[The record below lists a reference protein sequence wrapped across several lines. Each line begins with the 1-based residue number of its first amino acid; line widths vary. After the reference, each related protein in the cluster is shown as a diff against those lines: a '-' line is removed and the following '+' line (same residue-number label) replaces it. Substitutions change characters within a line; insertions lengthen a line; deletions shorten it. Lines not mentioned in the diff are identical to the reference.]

1 MRKLQ
6 KNNQLITN
14 NKYICFMKEE
24 KKSVFGNTCVCIA
37 RVSTSRQDYE
47 AQINALHKRA
57 SEFGYTV
64 IKDIETKESGF
75 RSFDKKEGF
84 NELIEFLNQNSCRI
98 VMCTELSRLS
108 RKKYLL
114 ERIKQWFIDNKIQLW
129 VDDIS
134 FRLFNETTMETDM
147 TVDIVFSVFAA
158 MAENEMKDKFKRLK
172 RGRTELVK
180 NGYSIGGKTCFGY
193 ERIKAA
199 EKVNGKFRSKMAIKE
214 DEAEQI
220 RLIYDWYL
228 NGIDGDCTKCSLS
241 QIKNECIARGFGKYL
256 HSKRNIN
263 KALKYEPY
271 TGDLVK
277 TNHIQKNPEYWSY
290 GNTSAS
296 KYLSSSS
303 EMKLP
308 MIIDRKTFDEV
319 QEKMDKSNPRKKN
332 DPSSPTGYADKSRV
346 HFSLLAKLIVCP
358 ICNSFYCGEYRIRK
372 HVRGIDTYYRCINHK
387 PHGSSRLS
395 MRYLDFA
402 AWSFCSLQSE
412 KYQEYLKKTS
422 AAFDTTLIDQRI
434 ENLRQKKVELQN
446 DMNALAHR
454 FLIAK
459 DVVSQEELEQAF
471 NKEANRLKKEISQC
485 DEQIKR
491 EQDNLQYQLNALEKA
506 KSSDSSLSKIYG
518 NKNKMKRYIQH
529 VLKSI
534 SPEYL
539 DSDYYV
545 LKLEPREYGYQ
556 YYSLDLNDYNAHGLP
571 YNIYMIVYKRDNL
584 RPKFRLIAANC
595 EFDTESKL
603 FYLPD
608 STTGTLENVFGDDE
622 EVYFKSIEYKPMDIY
637 DEDAPGGKEIVEL
650 IRPVPAPPPPRK
662 RKTDIA
668 KQDIQE
674 NTP

>member
-1 MRKLQ
+1 M
-6 KNNQLITN
+6 
-14 NKYICFMKEE
+14 
-24 KKSVFGNTCVCIA
+24 
-37 RVSTSRQDYE
+37 
-47 AQINALHKRA
+47 HKRA

-64 IKDIETKESGF
+64 IEDIGTKESGF

-84 NELIEFLNQNSCRI
+84 TELVDFLEKNNCRI

-108 RKKYLL
+108 RRKFLL
-114 ERIKQWFIDNKIQLW
+114 EQIKQWFIEHKIQLW

-134 FRLFNETTMETDM
+134 FKLFDETTQEIQM
-147 TVDIVFSVFAA
+147 TTEIVFSVFAA
-158 MAENEMKDKFKRLK
+158 MAESEMKDKFKRLK

-180 NGYSIGGKTCFGY
+180 NGYSIGGKVCFGY

-199 EKVNGKFRSKMAIKE
+199 QKVNGKFRSIMIVKE
-214 DEAEQI
+214 DEAKQI
-220 RLIYDWYL
+220 RMIYDWYL
-228 NGIDGDCTKCSLS
+228 NGIDGDMTRCSLS
-241 QIKNECIARGFGKYL
+241 QIKNECVARGFGKYL

-271 TGDLVK
+271 TGELVI
-277 TNHIQKNPEYWSY
+277 TSHNQKNAEYWTY
-290 GNTSAS
+290 GNS
-296 KYLSSSS
+296 KAPKYKTASS

-308 MIIDRKTFDEV
+308 KIIDRDIFDAV
-319 QEKMDKSNPRKKN
+319 QKKMSKSDPRKKK

-358 ICNSFYCGEYRIRK
+358 NCNNFYCGEYRIRENI
-372 HVRGIDTYYRCINHK
+372 RGIDTYYRCINHK
-387 PHGSSRLS
+387 PHGVSRMS

-412 KYQEYLKKTS
+412 KYQEYLQQSS
-422 AAFDTTLIDQRI
+422 ASFDTAVIDQRI
-434 ENLRQKKVELQN
+434 ENLRQKKAELQN
-446 DMNALAHR
+446 DMNVLAHR
-454 FLIAK
+454 FLIVK
-459 DVVSQEELEQAF
+459 EVVSQEELERAF

-491 EQDNLQYQLNALEKA
+491 EQDSLQYQLNTIEKA
-506 KSSDSSLSKIYG
+506 KTSDMSKIYG
-518 NKNKMKRYIQH
+518 NKNNMKRYIQH

-534 SPEYL
+534 SPVYY

-556 YYSLDLNDYNAHGLP
+556 YYSLDPNDYNAHGLP

-595 EFDTESKL
+595 EFDTKTKKFS
-603 FYLPD
+603 LPD
-608 STTGTLENVFGDDE
+608 SVSGTLENVFGDDD

-637 DEDAPGGKEIVEL
+637 DEDAPGGKTIVKL
-650 IRPVPAPPPPRK
+650 IRPIPAPPPPPP
-662 RKTDIA
+662 RKTNIVR
-668 KQDIQE
+668 QDIQG